1 MSFMQQLQTIT
12 GNAPLSRR
20 KALLGLSLLTL
31 TACSRAVQQTKAA
44 DSNVAYYTCTM
55 HPFVRSQDPKG
66 KCPICGMD
74 LVPVMKS
81 TAKTDSGT
89 DMSMTAAPAMAA
101 ASMDTNSASASPM
114 DSNGMGN
121 IAPERLQEIGA
132 TTEVVT
138 SRVLTRT
145 LS

>member
-1 MSFMQQLQTIT
+1 MSFIQQFQNIS
-12 GNAPLSRR
+12 GSAPLSRR

-31 TACSRAVQQTKAA
+31 TACSRSAIKAA

-81 TAKTDSGT
+81 TAKADSGM

-101 ASMDTNSASASPM
+101 SSMNTNGASASPM
-114 DSNGMGN
+114 DSNGMVD
-121 IAPERLQEIGA
+121 IAPERLQENW
-132 TTEVVT
+132 
-138 SRVLTRT
+138 SHH
-145 LS
+145 